1 MLLLEL
7 FSGQLPLISFAAII
21 TGILVGVAIH
31 EYAHALIAFKNG
43 DPTAKYEGRLSL
55 NPLAHLDL
63 SGTIMLLL
71 VGFGWGKPVP
81 INPNN
86 FKNKNSEL
94 KVSFAGIIANIILA
108 FIIAL
113 PIRFAIMQGQI
124 IDNSPFLVFLNGVVE
139 INLVLAAFNLIPIPP
154 LDGSHLLESFMN
166 EEQKNSFR
174 SVGPSILIGLVL
186 LSFLTN
192 FSFFQIIVEPVVR
205 FLSALVEGT
214 AITMFLR

>member
-21 TGILVGVAIH
+21 IGILVGVTVH
-31 EYAHALIAFKNG
+31 EYAHAFIALRNG

-55 NPLAHLDL
+55 NPFAHLDL

-86 FKNKNSEL
+86 FRDKNSEL
-94 KVSFAGIIANIILA
+94 RVSFAGIIANIILA

-113 PIRFAIMQGQI
+113 PIRIANMRGIL
-124 IDNSPFLVFLNGVVE
+124 IDSSPILVFLNGIVE

-154 LDGSHLLESFMN
+154 LDGSHLIEHFMS
-166 EEQKNSFR
+166 EEQKYTFQTI
-174 SVGPSILIGLVL
+174 GPTILIGLIL
-186 LSFLTN
+186 LSFVTN

-205 FLSALVEGT
+205 FLSAIVEGT
-214 AITMFLR
+214 SLVLFLK